1 LNLCAP
7 RDQAAVRRE
16 LEIAPDRLVMVYSGV
31 VDATHD
37 LGPLL
42 EAMSRLQDSA
52 IEVHVV
58 GDGVLRAKHESAA
71 RANSLNVVFHGRV
84 AHERVPLYIA
94 AADLCLAP
102 YDPTAFSQGELG
114 YSSMKVPEYLS
125 AGRPVVT
132 VRSGRLPDLVRDHKT
147 GFLVANKL
155 EDWMRFLKERPD
167 RDTLRAMGEAALEVE
182 LMSWNDTAE
191 AYLTL
196 FERQLAAD
204 ARSPT
209 A

>member
-1 LNLCAP
+1 
-7 RDQAAVRRE
+7 
-16 LEIAPDRLVMVYSGV
+16 
-31 VDATHD
+31 
-37 LGPLL
+37 
-42 EAMSRLQDSA
+42 
-52 IEVHVV
+52 
-58 GDGVLRAKHESAA
+58 
-71 RANSLNVVFHGRV
+71 
-84 AHERVPLYIA
+84 
-94 AADLCLAP
+94 
-102 YDPTAFSQGELG
+102 
-114 YSSMKVPEYLS
+114 MKVPEYLS

-155 EDWMRFLKERPD
+155 EDWMRFLKECPD